1 MESRA
6 LGGPILSIRSIIGQ
20 RPVMVFIVLAFVVGW
35 WPWYVGLAPE
45 ASPFVPSLL
54 AIILTAIVAGSSGLK
69 RLLRDAVRWRAPLTV
84 WVFALV
90 AQPLLFG
97 VAVGIHVLFGGEAPP
112 FTPFTADELP
122 LVPLYLVIVLLPI
135 YGPVGEELG
144 WRGYAQSRLVERFG
158 PVQVSLVIGA
168 AWGFWHLPDFFA
180 DEGNLAQLGLGFL
193 APFVISTMANS
204 VFMTYLWFRTQGSI
218 LIAGIVWH
226 AGTDFWGPLLL
237 SDLSL
242 EAASDD
248 GVLPK
253 SDPTLFAITIV
264 VLAIAAAGLVI
275 ATKGKLGFATG
286 STRGE
291 VSPDAAIITT

>member
-1 MESRA
+1 M
-6 LGGPILSIRSIIGQ
+6 GIRSRVGQ
-20 RPVMVFIVLAFVVGW
+20 RPVTVFVVLAFVVGW

-54 AIILTAIVAGSSGLK
+54 AVILTAVVAGSAGLK

-84 WVFALV
+84 WAIALV

-97 VAVGIHVLFGGEAPP
+97 IAVGLHVLFGGDAPP
-112 FTPFTADELP
+112 FTPFTTDELP
-122 LVPLYLVIVLLPI
+122 LVPLYLLVVLLPV

-144 WRGYAQSRLVERFG
+144 WRGHAQSGLVDRFG
-158 PVQVSLVIGA
+158 PVGVSLVIGV
-168 AWGFWHLPDFFA
+168 AWGVWHLPDFFA

-193 APFVISTMANS
+193 VPFVISTMANS
-204 VFMTYLWFRTQGSI
+204 VFMTYLWFRTGGSI

-242 EAASDD
+242 EAASND
-248 GVLPK
+248 GVLPE
-253 SDPTLFAITIV
+253 SDPTLFATTIAV
-264 VLAIAAAGLVI
+264 LVI
-275 ATKGKLGFATG
+275 AAVCLVVA
-286 STRGE
+286 TRGRLGLPAGSSSAD
-291 VSPDAAIITT
+291 VTPDESIATI